1 MSLRRWNNVAAD
13 LEFGGIIV
21 NDLTAPTPDTS
32 PFQDRRGTGFPTQN
46 LGKLI
51 AETDSVEEPQGV
63 PQVAL
68 AGGIGADENRQ
79 GAEVH
84 RRFPEALEVGKLDFF
99 SMAKV

>member
-1 MSLRRWNNVAAD
+1 M
-13 LEFGGIIV
+13 
-21 NDLTAPTPDTS
+21 
-32 PFQDRRGTGFPTQN
+32 
-46 LGKLI
+46 
-51 AETDSVEEPQGV
+51 EEPQGV
-63 PQVAL
+63 LQVAL